1 MIDQA
6 RLNLIRWR
14 ARRGLLENDIVLE
27 KYFNRFSNTMTED
40 DLVGLTALLELSD
53 NDLLDVIMV
62 KKELNEVE
70 IAPEGF
76 APATQILA
84 TLRSIH

>member
-6 RLNLIRWR
+6 KINLLRWR

-27 KYFNRFSNTMTED
+27 KYFNQFSAMMTD
-40 DLVGLTALLELSD
+40 DDVLGLTSLLELSD

-62 KKELNEVE
+62 RKELSDVE
-70 IAPEGF
+70 ISAHGV
-76 APATQILA
+76 APATRVLA